1 MVITAQREIDAARAA
16 ASCVVEVH
24 HRLTDFLR
32 TGQTL
37 PEIDRFVAQTL
48 SHLDC
53 RSAFL
58 RYSMKGHPPFPSHAC
73 LSPNRCVVH
82 GTHDMTAAPIQPGD
96 LLSVDIGV
104 IHQGWIGD
112 AAWTYAIESAS
123 EEARE
128 LMACGREC
136 LRRGISVLTVG
147 RPLIDWARTV
157 QQYVESECGFHLI
170 RGLGGHG
177 YGRTLHGPPFISNV
191 LPSRPGEW
199 PDAMLPL
206 KQGMLLAVE
215 PMLAIGSSA
224 TTSNN
229 RKWPIETA
237 DGSLAVHY
245 EANIL
250 ITEEGPCDLTEG
262 MDELPEIVGGE

>member
-1 MVITAQREIDAARAA
+1 MMEPPPALRISGMAALVPRKTPFAFTSITRSQ
-16 ASCVVEVH
+16 SSLVV
-24 HRLTDFLR
+24 
-32 TGQTL
+32 
-37 PEIDRFVAQTL
+37 
-48 SHLDC
+48 S
-53 RSAFL
+53 S
-58 RYSMKGHPPFPSHAC
+58 
-73 LSPNRCVVH
+73 
-82 GTHDMTAAPIQPGD
+82 
-96 LLSVDIGV
+96 
-104 IHQGWIGD
+104 
-112 AAWTYAIESAS
+112 
-123 EEARE
+123 
-128 LMACGREC
+128 
-136 LRRGISVLTVG
+136 TVG

-206 KQGMLLAVE
+206 KPGMLLAVE

-224 TTSNN
+224 TTSDS
-229 RKWPIETA
+229 RKWPVETA

-250 ITEEGPCDLTEG
+250 ITKEGPCDLTEG
-262 MDELPEIVGGE
+262 MDELPDIVGG